1 MQTQYTLDDLA
12 AEAPV
17 IGGKPARL
25 AVIGNPI
32 SHSKSPQM
40 QQAALDYARIE
51 ASYIRVLA
59 EHGNFPSVVARLQE
73 LGFIGCNV
81 TVPYKTE
88 AYALSTP
95 GDPLAMTTQ
104 AVNTLAFNT
113 DGTITGFNTDGMG
126 FARAIRECFSVD
138 LRDLKIVL
146 LGACGGAGTALAHT
160 CALQHCE
167 RLTLVNRPRP
177 ELARL
182 RDALA
187 LSFVDEERLAG
198 SAERLTAFGC
208 DNPALRDYISEA
220 DLIVNATALGLKPTD
235 PSPISSSLISAHHLV
250 YDLQTH
256 DDAFQMQARDLG
268 ARVENGL
275 SMLLH
280 QGALAFERWFGK
292 TPSIAAM
299 RRALDKA

>member
-17 IGGKPARL
+17 LGGKPARL

-40 QQAALDYARIE
+40 QQAALDHARIA

-59 EHGNFPSVVARLQE
+59 EPGTFPAVVARLQE
-73 LGFIGCNV
+73 LGFIGSNV

-88 AYALSTP
+88 AYALSAP
-95 GDPLAMTTQ
+95 GDPLAMATQ
-104 AVNTLAFNT
+104 AVNTLAFNS
-113 DGTITGFNTDGMG
+113 DGTATGFNTDGMG

-138 LRDLKIVL
+138 LRDLKIVI

-160 CALQHCE
+160 CALQQCE

-177 ELARL
+177 ELEQL
-182 RDALA
+182 RLA
-187 LSFVDEERLAG
+187 LSPSFIDEERLAG
-198 SAERLTAFGC
+198 SAERLTACGF
-208 DNPALRDYISEA
+208 DNPALRDYIGEA

-235 PSPISSSLISAHHLV
+235 PSPISSALISAHHLV

-292 TPSIAAM
+292 TPSIPAM
-299 RRALDKA
+299 RRALEKA